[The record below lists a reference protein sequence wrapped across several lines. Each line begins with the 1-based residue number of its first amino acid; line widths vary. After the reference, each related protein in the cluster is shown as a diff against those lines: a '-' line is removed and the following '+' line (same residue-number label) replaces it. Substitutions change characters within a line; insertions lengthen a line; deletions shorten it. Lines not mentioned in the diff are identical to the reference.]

1 MFKLHNLK
9 APAGSNHAPK
19 RKGLGIGSGLGK
31 TAGKGHKG
39 QLARS
44 GGSIHPVFEGGQVP
58 HARRMPKVGFKS
70 PLKQIDH
77 RVNVAELGR
86 YAGLSL
92 SVKDLLPKTLR
103 TKTRSRVS
111 VYGSRIP
118 TAGLPKALEAHHI
131 SDTVKQLLESK
142 GVKITLVDLKDGT
155 RPKVKK
161 AKKAKTGK

>member
-9 APAGSNHAPK
+9 APIGSNHAPK
-19 RKGLGIGSGLGK
+19 RKGLGMGSGLGK

-77 RVNVAELGR
+77 RVNVAELGEF
-86 YAGLSL
+86 AGKDLTT
-92 SVKDLLPKTLR
+92 KDLLPKTLR
-103 TKTRSRVS
+103 TKTRCRVS
-111 VYGSRIP
+111 VYGSRLPAKLP
-118 TAGLPKALEAHHI
+118 TSLEAHHV
-131 SDTVKQLLESK
+131 SASVQKLLEGK
-142 GVKITLVDLKDGT
+142 GVKVTVVALKDGSKPRVST
-155 RPKVKK
+155 RKRNTKQ
-161 AKKAKTGK
+161 A

>member
-9 APAGSNHAPK
+9 APVGSNHAPK

-77 RVNVAELGR
+77 RVNVAELGA
-86 YAGLSL
+86 YAGKTLTT
-92 SVKDLLPKTLR
+92 KDLLPKTLR
-103 TKTRSRVS
+103 TKSRCRVS
-111 VYGSRIP
+111 VFGFR
-118 TAGLPKALEAHHI
+118 LPATLPASIEAHHV
-131 SDTVKQLLESK
+131 SEGVKKLLESK
-142 GVKITLVDLKDGT
+142 GVKVTVVALKDGSKARVST
-155 RPKVKK
+155 RKRTKK
-161 AKKAKTGK
+161 ES

>member
-9 APAGSNHAPK
+9 APLGSNHAKK

-58 HARRMPKVGFKS
+58 HARRMPKVGFRS
-70 PLKQIDH
+70 PLKQTDH
-77 RVNVAELGR
+77 RVNVAELGE
-86 YAGLSL
+86 YAGKTL

-111 VYGSRIP
+111 VFGSR
-118 TAGLPKALEAHHI
+118 LPAQLPASLEAHHV
-131 SDTVKQLLESK
+131 SDNVKKLLESK
-142 GVKITLVDLKDGT
+142 GVKVTLVDLKDGS

-161 AKKAKTGK
+161 SKKAKK

>member
-9 APAGSNHAPK
+9 APVGSNHAPK

-77 RVNVAELGR
+77 RVNIAELGA
-86 YAGLSL
+86 YAGKSL
-92 SVKDLLPKTLR
+92 TTKDLLPKTLR
-103 TKTRSRVS
+103 TKSRCRVS
-111 VYGSRIP
+111 VFGSR
-118 TAGLPKALEAHHI
+118 LPATLPASLEAHHV
-131 SDTVKQLLESK
+131 SDNVKKLLEGK
-142 GVKITLVDLKDGT
+142 GVKVSIVELKDGSKPRVST
-155 RPKVKK
+155 RKRVKK
-161 AKKAKTGK
+161 G

>member
-1 MFKLHNLK
+1 MKMFKLHNLK
-9 APAGSNHAPK
+9 APIGSNHAKK

-77 RVNVAELGR
+77 RVNIAELGL
-86 YAGLSL
+86 YAGKALT
-92 SVKDLLPKTLR
+92 VKDLLPKTLR

-111 VYGSRIP
+111 VFGFRLPAHLP
-118 TAGLPKALEAHHI
+118 TSLEAHHV
-131 SDTVKQLLESK
+131 SDGVKKILEAK
-142 GVKITLVDLKDGT
+142 GVKITIVDLKDGS

-161 AKKAKTGK
+161 TKTAKK